1 MNCLRTLSSSFI
13 GGAALLA
20 CSVFVLGAAPAA
32 EKGDKAATAV
42 ERGKYLTTIMA
53 CNNCHTPGTFYGA
66 PDLERFL
73 AGSEL
78 GWVGP
83 WGVVYAANLT
93 SDPETGLGKWK
104 PEQIAMA
111 IRSGNRPDGRQLAPA
126 MPWLNYSVLTDAD
139 ALAIAAYLRTVK
151 PVQHAV
157 PKPVPPGESAKGPA
171 LAFPPPSAWDAPR
184 TGPAK

>member
-1 MNCLRTLSSSFI
+1 MHRLRLFSSSFI
-13 GGAALLA
+13 VGAAVLG
-20 CSVFVLGAAPAA
+20 CSALVLGAAPAA
-32 EKGDKAATAV
+32 EKGGQAAMAV
-42 ERGKYLTTIMA
+42 ERGKYLATIMA
-53 CNNCHTPGTFYGA
+53 CNDCHTPGTFYGA
-66 PDLERFL
+66 PDFERFL

-139 ALAIAAYLRTVK
+139 ALAIAAYLKTLK
-151 PVQHAV
+151 PVKHAV
-157 PKPVPPGESAKGPA
+157 PKPLPPGETPNGPA
-171 LAFPPPSAWDAPR
+171 LVFPPPSAWDAPR
-184 TGPAK
+184 TGTPK